1 MVERKIANVFVLHL
15 TTDVKCGT
23 IVIEREVQSM
33 WKKVLEL
40 ENKINA
46 ERIELAKV
54 YAINN
59 GMNPKYMTETDL
71 LAIYSCLIVKAQKRM
86 NENLDKLMDSMVQ

>member
-86 NENLDKLMDSMVQ
+86 NENLDKLMDSMV